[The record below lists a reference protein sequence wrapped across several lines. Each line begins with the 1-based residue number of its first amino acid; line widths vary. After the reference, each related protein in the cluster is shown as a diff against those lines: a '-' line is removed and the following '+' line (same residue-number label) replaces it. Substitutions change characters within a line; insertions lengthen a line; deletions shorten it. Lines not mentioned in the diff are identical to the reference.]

1 MRPTDAGNRFP
12 VVLLPGIEQR
22 AHAVQ
27 LDALGRVSFGL
38 RKPGEVETLRRFGG
52 RDREIA
58 QLRAAVATPGVLCAH
73 GPGGVGKSALLD
85 VLADVA
91 EREGIFTVRV
101 DCRDM
106 PPLPDAL
113 PDTDLHRR
121 FAAGM
126 LLRIRATPNEH
137 QRLKMVA
144 DSTVP
149 GAARSRVPAC
159 TVCCSRIERPDG
171 SAPIHR
177 AEAGTGVRIVTV
189 RPSPSPTRSRRPVRG
204 MPPRWLRRVHRCRR
218 RRDPPAFSRPQ
229 PHGTGRPGPAPAP
242 CWWKG
247 CREAVAAWRARPRAG

>member
-12 VVLLPGIEQR
+12 GVLLPGVEQR

-27 LDALGRVSFGL
+27 PDALRRASFGL
-38 RKPGEVETLRRFGG
+38 RKPGEVETLRRFMG

-58 QLRAAVATPGVLCAH
+58 QFRAAAATPGVLCVH
-73 GPGGVGKSALLD
+73 GPGGVGKRALLD

-121 FAAGM
+121 FTAGM

-137 QRLKMVA
+137 QRLKW
-144 DSTVP
+144 SRTRPCPVP
-149 GAARSRVPAC
+149 PGRGSRHAPYAARALSGRTGRPRSTAPRRAPAC
-159 TVCCSRIERPDG
+159 G
-171 SAPIHR
+171 SWLCGP
-177 AEAGTGVRIVTV
+177 
-189 RPSPSPTRSRRPVRG
+189 PPSPTRSRRPARG

-218 RRDPPAFSRPQ
+218 WRDPPAFSRPQ
-229 PHGTGRPGPAPAP
+229 PRGTGQPGLAPAP

-247 CREAVAAWRARPRAG
+247 CHEAVAAWRARPRAG